1 MNNPGCSEAAA
12 ALVAGLLVGLLDI
25 RSVWS
30 MDHEPAGPHVARER
44 ARLLVFADTATLHR
58 LHSVPHVAGFEV
70 LVVTDDDA
78 VQSWAWRRTS
88 ASEAFYD
95 EARWAEDGIT
105 VVRVRRK
112 AQLVWPTPAG
122 AK

>member
-12 ALVAGLLVGLLDI
+12 LVAGLLVCLPDI

-30 MDHEPAGPHVARER
+30 MDHEPAGAHVPREP
-44 ARLLVFADTATLHR
+44 ARLLVFADAATLH
-58 LHSVPHVAGFEV
+58 LLQSVPRVAGVEV

-112 AQLVWPTPAG
+112 AQLVWPTPAA